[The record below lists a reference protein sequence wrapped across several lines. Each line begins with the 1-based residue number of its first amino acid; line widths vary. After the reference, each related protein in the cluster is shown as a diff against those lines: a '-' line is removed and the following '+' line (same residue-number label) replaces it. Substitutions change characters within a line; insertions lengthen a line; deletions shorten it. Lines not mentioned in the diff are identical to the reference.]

1 MADKAPCAYG
11 VSGYVVVEKTQPAR
25 GGAGPTDEEL
35 AKAMAEAY
43 TREIHKHDK
52 DYRPCAG
59 KDETWEYI
67 REFTPDQRAW
77 FAAVR
82 VVRAR
87 LAPGATDEALTI
99 LATLRGYAQKRQD
112 VFTGT
117 TNQLEWSAWQ
127 RVIDLANDA
136 ARRLAPGAPERPR

>member
-1 MADKAPCAYG
+1 MTA
-11 VSGYVVVEKTQPAR
+11 
-25 GGAGPTDEEL
+25 
-35 AKAMAEAY
+35 
-43 TREIHKHDK
+43 
-52 DYRPCAG
+52 
-59 KDETWEYI
+59 
-67 REFTPDQRAW
+67 
-77 FAAVR
+77 
-82 VVRAR
+82 AR

-136 ARRLAPGAPERPR
+136 ARRLAPGATGGTT

>member
-25 GGAGPTDEEL
+25 GGAGPTDE
-35 AKAMAEAY
+35 
-43 TREIHKHDK
+43 
-52 DYRPCAG
+52 
-59 KDETWEYI
+59 
-67 REFTPDQRAW
+67 
-77 FAAVR
+77 
-82 VVRAR
+82 
-87 LAPGATDEALTI
+87 ALTI
-99 LATLRGYAQKRQD
+99 LANLRRYAQKRQD

-136 ARRLAPGAPERPR
+136 ARRLAPGATGGTT